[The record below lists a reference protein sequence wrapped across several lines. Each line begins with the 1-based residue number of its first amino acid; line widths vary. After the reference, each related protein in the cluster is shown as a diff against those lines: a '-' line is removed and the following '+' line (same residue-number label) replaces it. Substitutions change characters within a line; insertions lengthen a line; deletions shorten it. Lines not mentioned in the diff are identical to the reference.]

1 MVVRHVV
8 RDVRFRT
15 TFRRRRSGADETML
29 TSRGLQQRHQP
40 ARTLYPLS
48 RSPEG
53 IRCLLL
59 YSWRALDIW
68 NTRDD
73 GMYPFPS
80 FIKNKDFYVVSPIFV
95 RIIVYLGA
103 AYPAT
108 DARS

>member
-15 TFRRRRSGADETML
+15 TFRRRRPGADETML

-59 YSWRALDIW
+59 NPWRALDIW
-68 NTRDD
+68 NTGDD

-80 FIKNKDFYVVSPIFV
+80 FIKSKVIRFL
-95 RIIVYLGA
+95 RRLLYLSA
-103 AYPAT
+103 
-108 DARS
+108 